1 MVALAVQYEEKGVA
15 VITEGYK
22 IMPNATG
29 IHTGL
34 LKLLCAP
41 KGAKREKSQK
51 IMKMWANFT
60 FRYHCCRGNT
70 VNCIHYLVTLLL
82 L

>member
-1 MVALAVQYEEKGVA
+1 M
-15 VITEGYK
+15 ITEGYK

-51 IMKMWANFT
+51 IMKMWANWLILPL
-60 FRYHCCRGNT
+60 GIT
-70 VNCIHYLVTLLL
+70 VAVVTQSIAFIIW
-82 L
+82 

>member
-22 IMPNATG
+22 SMPNATG

-51 IMKMWANFT
+51 IMKMWANWLILPL
-60 FRYHCCRGNT
+60 GIT
-70 VNCIHYLVTLLL
+70 VAVVTQSIAFIIW
-82 L
+82 